1 VIAPDEP
8 APRPLELPAFAAWPS
23 GEGWDADA
31 LRLGPDGFWYFR
43 LVKKDLPPPGIVCR
57 RSRNLDGE
65 SEEVSP
71 GAFRNSALPEPPAA
85 APPALR
91 AVLNAA
97 GALSGGA
104 AATVVS
110 PDFAWLRRF
119 TAGGIDAG
127 ADSAAGV
134 AESGG
139 GRISGYYRREGTG
152 AFALTALPD
161 GRGFFAAESADAAGV
176 PEIRPFTLP
185 PLPERFVYTCIGLAG
200 DTLFAAW
207 EEQEDF
213 NIGAAGFM
221 IIAFPRDRPLPR
233 AYPPTE
239 SGTRN

>member
-43 LVKKDLPPPGIVCR
+43 LVKKDLPPPAIVYR

-65 SEEVSP
+65 GEEVSP

-91 AVLNAA
+91 AALDAA
-97 GALSGGA
+97 GALSGA
-104 AATVVS
+104 AAAVVS

-119 TAGGIDAG
+119 ASGGINAG

-134 AESGG
+134 SGAADAAESGG
-139 GRISGYYRREGTG
+139 GRISGYYRRKG
-152 AFALTALPD
+152 AGAIALTALPG

-176 PEIRPFTLP
+176 PEIRPFALP
-185 PLPERFVYTCIGLAG
+185 PLPERFAYTSIGLAG
-200 DTLFAAW
+200 NILFAAW

-221 IIAFPRDRPLPR
+221 IIAFSRDRPFPR
-233 AYPPTE
+233 AYPP
-239 SGTRN
+239 